1 MHKTVP
7 NQLIS
12 GRMALDVTRKGLL
25 SKFDQVCEGY
35 HGLPRAGFVSR
46 FTEWPPKSKP

>member
-12 GRMALDVTRKGLL
+12 GQCSAQCHLEGLL
-25 SKFDQVCEGY
+25 SKFDQVAEAY
-35 HGLPRAGFVSR
+35 QTLVSMWIYFR
-46 FTEWPPKSKP
+46 RL